1 MASDAC
7 DNTIIRQRGVI
18 HGLDVSPSEMK
29 RARTMISKSVSRL
42 TVKGMFLM
50 TIAVGITSSSLGVPG
65 AGASACGAEAVSP
78 PKTYPSWW
86 AATSNAN
93 RSSLPDS
100 QAIATKATKTQI
112 STRYRWRIFLLP
124 SEL

>member
-18 HGLDVSPSEMK
+18 LGLDVSPSEMK

-65 AGASACGAEAVSP
+65 ARGICMWCKGGEP
-78 PKTYPSWW
+78 PE
-86 AATSNAN
+86 
-93 RSSLPDS
+93 D
-100 QAIATKATKTQI
+100 I
-112 STRYRWRIFLLP
+112 
-124 SEL
+124 SELVGGDIERESFKLA